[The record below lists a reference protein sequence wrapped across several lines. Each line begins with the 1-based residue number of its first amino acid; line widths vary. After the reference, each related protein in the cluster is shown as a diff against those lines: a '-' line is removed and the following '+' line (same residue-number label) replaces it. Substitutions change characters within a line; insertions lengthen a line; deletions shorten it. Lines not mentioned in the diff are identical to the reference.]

1 MATGRYPSLVNWI
14 GFSAGA
20 RLSLALSLILA
31 GVLLHGGCDRTP
43 VASSES
49 ATRTQPGTLPQSKS
63 PTNSS
68 TTQVLECPPSGGA
81 DVQMPTDTPEHRVI
95 LSWTASVSDRT
106 HADAVGYCIYRSL
119 QGKNQPLQRVNIR
132 PFPKTTC
139 TDDLVENGKKYNYK
153 VLAISAKRNVSA
165 PSNGAHAEIPMR
177 KQKVKPKPRIQSE
190 VSPPLCRVPGE
201 EKDQK

>member
-14 GFSAGA
+14 GSSRGA
-20 RLSLALSLILA
+20 RLSLAWFFILA

-43 VASSES
+43 GATSES
-49 ATRTQPGTLPQSKS
+49 ATRTQPGTLQQSKS
-63 PTNSS
+63 PANPSA
-68 TTQVLECPPSGGA
+68 TQVLECPPSGGA
-81 DVQMPTDTPEHRVI
+81 DVQMPANKTEHTVI
-95 LSWTASVSDRT
+95 LSWIASVSDRN

-153 VLAISAKRNVSA
+153 VLAISAKRNLSV
-165 PSNGAHAEIPMR
+165 PSKGAHAEIPMR
-177 KQKVKPKPRIQSE
+177 KQKPRIQSN
-190 VSPPLCRVPGE
+190 VSPPPLCRVPAD
-201 EKDQK
+201 EK